1 MALVVV
7 ETGPVAFYA
16 YTVVALEWVSADA
29 SVSIVTAVTN
39 RVNVRV
45 HCAWADGLHSLHH
58 YDLWLH
64 SISHLRSN
72 NCHTNWLLHVLLLL
86 WVRLCHSVDLLL
98 LGIGLRVLRL
108 HWLLLVSHLLLRIS
122 HRLLGIC
129 HGLLWVVNRLL
140 LVSHLL
146 LRVPHWLLHLNLN
159 LRLLH
164 HLNSKYDES
173 LTGAPPIY

>member
-1 MALVVV
+1 MTLVVV
-7 ETGPVAFYA
+7 ETGAVAFDA
-16 YTVVALEWVSADA
+16 DAVVALEWVAADA
-29 SVSIVTAVTN
+29 SVGIVTTETH
-39 RVNVRV
+39 RVNVGV
-45 HCAWADGLHSLHH
+45 HRAWADGLHTLHH

-64 SISHLRSN
+64 TISHLRSN
-72 NCHTNWLLHVLLLL
+72 NCHTNWLLHVLLL

-108 HWLLLVSHLLLRIS
+108 HRLLLVSHLLLRIS

-129 HGLLWVVNRLL
+129 HRLLWVVNRLL

-146 LRVPHWLLHLNLN
+146 LRVPHRLLHLNLN

-164 HLNSKYDES
+164 HLNSK
-173 LTGAPPIY
+173 